1 MELSLLLSQ
10 LFNGIATGMLYVL
23 MAMGLTIIMGT
34 MGVVNFSHGVLFAF
48 GAYFAYLIAEKTG
61 FFGALLLAPVVVGLI
76 GMVLERALVA
86 RVYGKDPLYGLLLTF
101 GLAMALEEV
110 IRIGWGTAGLPFSA
124 PEFLS
129 SFIDMKIM
137 FYPAYRLAVLG
148 FILLLIAALWF
159 FLERTTTGKIVRAG
173 IQDSVMVGI
182 LGVNTKALFTGV
194 FGLGTFLAGLAGVL
208 SAPMSGIMPTMGD
221 NVIMPSFIVII
232 LGGVGSFWGSVTGGL
247 MLGIIVSLCIQ
258 FVPAVAELSMYLVM
272 ALVLLVR
279 PRGLFGEEGLFE

>member
-10 LFNGIATGMLYVL
+10 LFNGVSLGLLYVL

-34 MGVVNFSHGVLFAF
+34 MGVVNFSHGVLFTF
-48 GAYFAYLIAEKTG
+48 GAYFAYSIAAKLG
-61 FFGALLLAPVVVGLI
+61 FWIALLAAPVCVGII
-76 GMVLERALVA
+76 GMVIERGLVR

-110 IRIGWGTAGLPFSA
+110 IRIVWGKTGFPFSPPA
-124 PEFLS
+124 LFEGFMDL
-129 SFIDMKIM
+129 KIM
-137 FYPAYRLAVLG
+137 FYPSYRLAVFC
-148 FILLLIAALWF
+148 FILVLVAALWF

-173 IQDSVMVGI
+173 IQDSTMVGI
-182 LGVNTKALFTGV
+182 LGVNTKVLFTGV
-194 FGLGTFLAGLAGVL
+194 FGLGTFLAGLAGML
-208 SAPMSGIMPTMGD
+208 SAPMAGIMPTMGD

-232 LGGVGSFWGSVTGGL
+232 LGGIGSFWGSVTGGL
-247 MLGIIVSLCIQ
+247 LLGVIVAMSIQ
-258 FVPAVAELSMYLVM
+258 FLPAVAELSMYLVM

>member
-48 GAYFAYLIAEKTG
+48 GAYFAHLIAGKAG
-61 FFGALLLAPVVVGLI
+61 FFGALLMAPVVVGLI
-76 GMVLERALVA
+76 GMVLERGLVA

-129 SFIDMKIM
+129 SFIDLKIM

-208 SAPMSGIMPTMGD
+208 SAPMAGIMPTMGD

>member
-1 MELSLLLSQ
+1 
-10 LFNGIATGMLYVL
+10 
-23 MAMGLTIIMGT
+23 
-34 MGVVNFSHGVLFAF
+34 
-48 GAYFAYLIAEKTG
+48 
-61 FFGALLLAPVVVGLI
+61 
-76 GMVLERALVA
+76 
-86 RVYGKDPLYGLLLTF
+86 
-101 GLAMALEEV
+101 MALEEV

-129 SFIDMKIM
+129 SFIDLKIM

-208 SAPMSGIMPTMGD
+208 SAPMAGIMPTMGD

>member
-10 LFNGIATGMLYVL
+10 LFNGIAMGMLYVL

-34 MGVVNFSHGVLFAF
+34 MGVVNFSHGVLYAF
-48 GAYFAYLIAEKTG
+48 GAYFAYVIAEKAG
-61 FFGALLLAPVVVGLI
+61 FFGALLVAPVVVGLI
-76 GMVLERALVA
+76 GMVLERGLVA
-86 RVYGKDPLYGLLLTF
+86 RIYGKDPLYGLLLTF

-124 PEFLS
+124 PDFLS
-129 SFIDMKIM
+129 SFIDLKLM

-232 LGGVGSFWGSVTGGL
+232 LGGIGSFWGSVTGGL

>member
-10 LFNGIATGMLYVL
+10 LFNGIAMGMLYVL

-48 GAYFAYLIAEKTG
+48 GAYFAYLIAEKAG
-61 FFGALLLAPVVVGLI
+61 FFGALLIAPVVVGLI
-76 GMVLERALVA
+76 GMVLERGLVA

-129 SFIDMKIM
+129 SFIDLKIM
-137 FYPAYRLAVLG
+137 YYPAYRLAVLG
-148 FILLLIAALWF
+148 FILLLITALWF

-247 MLGIIVSLCIQ
+247 MLGIIVSMCIQ
-258 FVPAVAELSMYLVM
+258 FVPAVAELSMYLMM

>member
-10 LFNGIATGMLYVL
+10 LFNGIAMGMLYVL

-34 MGVVNFSHGVLFAF
+34 MGVVNFSHGVLFTF
-48 GAYFAYLIAEKTG
+48 GAYFAFTIAAKAG
-61 FFGALLLAPVVVGLI
+61 FWAALVAAPFVVGLV
-76 GMVLERALVA
+76 GMVLERGLVS

-129 SFIDMKIM
+129 SFIDLKIM

-208 SAPMSGIMPTMGD
+208 SAPMAGIMPTMGD

-272 ALVLLVR
+272 ALVLLIR

>member
-10 LFNGIATGMLYVL
+10 LFNGIAMGMLYVL

-34 MGVVNFSHGVLFAF
+34 MVVVNFSHGVLFAF
-48 GAYFAYLIAEKTG
+48 GAYFAYLIAEKAG
-61 FFGALLLAPVVVGLI
+61 FFGALFLAPVVVGLI

-247 MLGIIVSLCIQ
+247 MLGIIVSMCIQ
-258 FVPAVAELSMYLVM
+258 FVPAVAELSMYLMM

>member
-1 MELSLLLSQ
+1 MDLSLLLSQ
-10 LFNGIATGMLYVL
+10 LFNGIAMGMLYVL

-48 GAYFAYLIAEKTG
+48 GAYFAYLIAERAG

-247 MLGIIVSLCIQ
+247 MLGIIVSMCVQ

>member
-10 LFNGIATGMLYVL
+10 LFNGVALGMLYVL

-34 MGVVNFSHGVLFAF
+34 MGVVNFSHGVLYTF
-48 GAYFAYLIAEKTG
+48 GAYFAYVIAAKAG
-61 FFGALLLAPVVVGLI
+61 FYAALVAAPVIVGLI
-76 GMVLERALVA
+76 GMVLERGLVA

-110 IRIGWGTAGLPFSA
+110 IRLGWGTTGLPFSP
-124 PEFLS
+124 PEYLS
-129 SFIDMKIM
+129 SFIDLKLM
-137 FYPAYRLAVLG
+137 FYPAYRLAVFG

-182 LGVNTKALFTGV
+182 LGVNTKALFTCV

-208 SAPMSGIMPTMGD
+208 SAPITGIMPTMGD

-232 LGGVGSFWGSVTGGL
+232 LGGVGSFYGSVVGGL
-247 MLGIIVSLCIQ
+247 LLGIIVALCIQ

>member
-34 MGVVNFSHGVLFAF
+34 MGVVNFSHGVLFTF
-48 GAYFAYLIAEKTG
+48 GAYFAFTIAAKAG
-61 FFGALLLAPVVVGLI
+61 FWVGLVAAPFVVGLI
-76 GMVLERALVA
+76 GMVLERGLVA

-101 GLAMALEEV
+101 GLAMSLEEV

-129 SFIDMKIM
+129 SFIDLKIM
-137 FYPAYRLAVLG
+137 FYPAYRLAVLA

-232 LGGVGSFWGSVTGGL
+232 LGGGGSFWGSVTGGL

-272 ALVLLVR
+272 AFVLLVR

>member
-1 MELSLLLSQ
+1 MDLSLLLSQ
-10 LFNGIATGMLYVL
+10 LFNGIAMGMLYVL

-34 MGVVNFSHGVLFAF
+34 MGVVNFSHGILFTF
-48 GAYFAYLIAEKTG
+48 GAYFAYSIAAKFG
-61 FFGALLLAPVVVGLI
+61 FWAALLLAPVLVGVI
-76 GMVLERALVA
+76 GMVVEIGLVQ

-247 MLGIIVSLCIQ
+247 MLGIIVSMCVQ